1 MGPLTPFFPSLTNF
15 PKCPP
20 PPLQTH
26 SASQER
32 ATHPPLRGAHKGHHH
47 HPPSRPSR
55 AGGRG
60 QELKGGVRKVLGC
73 SSPRTH
79 TRIYYPLSTSPHPPT
94 PTWLVSA
101 RGVGGGQE
109 GRWPDRA
116 GGGQEKHVVT
126 SSLSRAVD
134 KRRRGRGRGRQN
146 ALFQLLC
153 KIKNALQSRASPQP
167 ISKSSWPGGGLSIV
181 LGARGDCGPRR
192 RGVSV
197 RPAAVPAGGRRAPGG
212 RSRAGRGRGEAR
224 RGPGEAGPP
233 PPPAPGLPRRARSS
247 VCLLAGGSRTRGAC
261 KHSDTRFFPIKI
273 HFHFF

>member
-101 RGVGGGQE
+101 RGVGGGAGGPVARPGGRGTGKARGDLLAVQSCGQE
-109 GRWPDRA
+109 TQGAGKGEAERAFSVALQNKKCFAKPSFSPADFEVELARRRSEYCAGGEGGLRPPPARSLGAACRSAGGRAPGAGWAIPGRA
-116 GGGQEKHVVT
+116 GARRG
-126 SSLSRAVD
+126 SARP
-134 KRRRGRGRGRQN
+134 RRGR
-146 ALFQLLC
+146 AAAAAC
-153 KIKNALQSRASPQP
+153 SRAAAPRS
-167 ISKSSWPGGGLSIV
+167 V
-181 LGARGDCGPRR
+181 LCLF
-192 RGVSV
+192 V
-197 RPAAVPAGGRRAPGG
+197 GRR
-212 RSRAGRGRGEAR
+212 
-224 RGPGEAGPP
+224 
-233 PPPAPGLPRRARSS
+233 LPHTR
-247 VCLLAGGSRTRGAC
+247 CL
-261 KHSDTRFFPIKI
+261 
-273 HFHFF
+273 